1 MRRIYLIRHGE
12 PASPT
17 GERVCLS
24 CTDLPLNQQGR
35 EQGEAL
41 QAYFANIPL
50 AGVYSSDLLRAK
62 ETARFLTPQVTAAPE
77 LRELGVGC
85 WEGLSFREIRE
96 RYAEEYA
103 LRGENPAEY
112 VMSGGERPADCRDR
126 ALNALLRILAET
138 EGDIAVVAHAGVNRL
153 ILCDLLGLELRE
165 FLTIPQPYGCIN
177 CLREDGGVLVAETVG
192 LVPKP
197 I

>member
-1 MRRIYLIRHGE
+1 MRKIYLIRHGE
-12 PASPT
+12 PAFPA

-24 CTDLPLNQQGR
+24 RTDLPLSQQGR
-35 EQGEAL
+35 AQGKAL

-62 ETARFLTPQVTAAPE
+62 ETAAILSPQVTIVPE
-77 LRELGVGC
+77 LQELGVGC
-85 WEGLSFREIRE
+85 WEGLTFREIRA
-96 RYAEEYA
+96 RYPELYA

-112 VMSGGERPADCRDR
+112 VMPGGERPADCRDR
-126 ALNALLRILAET
+126 AMSALLQLLTEA

-153 ILCDLLGLELRE
+153 ILCSLLGLELRE

-177 CLREDGGVLVAETVG
+177 CLHEDGGALTVETVG
-192 LVPKP
+192 LVPEP

>member
-1 MRRIYLIRHGE
+1 MRKIYLIRHGE
-12 PASPT
+12 PAFPA

-24 CTDLPLNQQGR
+24 RTDLPLSQQGR
-35 EQGEAL
+35 AQGKAL

-62 ETARFLTPQVTAAPE
+62 ETARFLTPQVTAVPE

-96 RYAEEYA
+96 RYSEEYA

-112 VMSGGERPADCRDR
+112 VMPGGERPADCRDR

-177 CLREDGGVLVAETVG
+177 CLREDGGVLAVETVG